1 MLKTNLRFFLR
12 SLLKHRIFTA
22 INVLGLSI
30 GICSCLV
37 IFLITSY
44 QLSFDT
50 FHPDKNRIYR
60 IVGARSGFVQDPLAA
75 AARREIGGLESIA
88 GFYIYYT
95 KVTVPGG
102 SGEPRK
108 FDEPKYGPGNSPIIF
123 TDPQYFDIFSYQWLQ
138 GDPAKAL
145 SVPFQVVLTE
155 SEARK
160 YFGDQPLRNIVGKQV
175 IYADSLRLTVS
186 GIVKDWS
193 GNTDLTFKDFISS
206 STIRQSFIKSTMGNL
221 ENWGMWDNTAEAF
234 VKLPPTTTPA
244 RIESQ
249 FPAFVKGKPGLDSNT
264 HYYLQPLTDIHF
276 NAQYSDALPPKS
288 HLPTLYTLMGIAA
301 FMLLV
306 AIVNFINLSTAQ
318 SVHRSREIGI
328 RKVMG
333 SSRLAL
339 VAQFLG
345 ETFMLTLLAVCLSL
359 LLIWP
364 VTAAFHS
371 FMPNGLSIAS
381 NLLTLKT
388 AVFLALITVVTS
400 VLAGFYPAKVLSSWL
415 PVITLKGQSPTGNN
429 KGYLRRSLIVF
440 QFTVSLVFIIGTMV
454 ITRQLRYLID
464 GDMGLNKDAVVNIDT
479 GYDYPPERRAVLAQ
493 KIKGLSGVSAVAT
506 SMGTPMA
513 DFHNGTDLEYRDN
526 KDIKVDCQMLM
537 GDQGLLSVYDMKLLA
552 GRNLEHSDTMRELLI
567 NATCARMLGF
577 TAPADAIGKL
587 AFPGQTDGPHKA
599 LPIVGVVA
607 DFHAESYREPIK
619 PTFISSQYRASNII
633 SVRLTNKET
642 GLKTTLDKIAG
653 LWHEVYP
660 DAKFEYSFFDDT
672 IAALYE
678 QDQKTGTIVNAAMVI
693 SILISCFGLFGLVA
707 FTAVQRT
714 KEIGVRKILGASS
727 ARIALLLSKDIMAP
741 VLIATLIASPVA
753 WYFTK
758 EWLQGFVYRVGIGW
772 ITFVLAAI
780 AAQLVALISV
790 SLQVVRAA
798 NANPVDSLRT
808 E

>member
-1 MLKTNLRFFLR
+1 
-12 SLLKHRIFTA
+12 
-22 INVLGLSI
+22 
-30 GICSCLV
+30 
-37 IFLITSY
+37 
-44 QLSFDT
+44 
-50 FHPDKNRIYR
+50 
-60 IVGARSGFVQDPLAA
+60 
-75 AARREIGGLESIA
+75 
-88 GFYIYYT
+88 
-95 KVTVPGG
+95 
-102 SGEPRK
+102 
-108 FDEPKYGPGNSPIIF
+108 
-123 TDPQYFDIFSYQWLQ
+123 
-138 GDPAKAL
+138 
-145 SVPFQVVLTE
+145 
-155 SEARK
+155 
-160 YFGDQPLRNIVGKQV
+160 
-175 IYADSLRLTVS
+175 
-186 GIVKDWS
+186 
-193 GNTDLTFKDFISS
+193 
-206 STIRQSFIKSTMGNL
+206 
-221 ENWGMWDNTAEAF
+221 
-234 VKLPPTTTPA
+234 
-244 RIESQ
+244 
-249 FPAFVKGKPGLDSNT
+249 
-264 HYYLQPLTDIHF
+264 
-276 NAQYSDALPPKS
+276 
-288 HLPTLYTLMGIAA
+288 
-301 FMLLV
+301 
-306 AIVNFINLSTAQ
+306 
-318 SVHRSREIGI
+318 
-328 RKVMG
+328 
-333 SSRLAL
+333 
-339 VAQFLG
+339 
-345 ETFMLTLLAVCLSL
+345 
-359 LLIWP
+359 
-364 VTAAFHS
+364 
-371 FMPNGLSIAS
+371 
-381 NLLTLKT
+381 
-388 AVFLALITVVTS
+388 
-400 VLAGFYPAKVLSSWL
+400 
-415 PVITLKGQSPTGNN
+415 
-429 KGYLRRSLIVF
+429 
-440 QFTVSLVFIIGTMV
+440 
-454 ITRQLRYLID
+454 
-464 GDMGLNKDAVVNIDT
+464 
-479 GYDYPPERRAVLAQ
+479 
-493 KIKGLSGVSAVAT
+493 
-506 SMGTPMA
+506 
-513 DFHNGTDLEYRDN
+513 
-526 KDIKVDCQMLM
+526 
-537 GDQGLLSVYDMKLLA
+537 LLA